1 MMSKRKSSKELR
13 DRIEGWRKDA
23 ADLNYEE
30 AMQALDLLL
39 AELQN
44 DSVPLAELQQRVLHG
59 EVYLNRCQTLL
70 DSVEQSIVELDP
82 KTLEAKNNA

>member
-1 MMSKRKSSKELR
+1 MSKRKSNNELH
-13 DRIEGWRKDA
+13 DRIESWRKDA
-23 ADLNYEE
+23 AGLNYEE

-82 KTLEAKNNA
+82 KTLEATNNA

>member
-1 MMSKRKSSKELR
+1 MSNRKPSKEHR
-13 DRIEGWRKDA
+13 DRIEAWRKDA
-23 ADLNYEE
+23 EALSYEE

-44 DSVPLAELQQRVLHG
+44 DSVPLADLQQKVLHG
-59 EVYLNRCQTLL
+59 EVYLSRCQTLL

-82 KTLEAKNNA
+82 TTLEATNNA

>member
-1 MMSKRKSSKELR
+1 MSKRQLNKEHR
-13 DRIEGWRKDA
+13 DRIEAWRKDA
-23 ADLNYEE
+23 ASLSYEE

-44 DSVPLAELQQRVLHG
+44 DSVPLADLQQRVLHG
-59 EVYLNRCQTLL
+59 EVYLNRCRTLL

-82 KTLEAKNNA
+82 TTLEATNNA

>member
-1 MMSKRKSSKELR
+1 MSKRQVHQEHH
-13 DRIEGWRKDA
+13 DRIEAWRKDA
-23 ADLNYEE
+23 EGLSYEE

-44 DSVPLAELQQRVLHG
+44 DSVPLADLQQKVLHG
-59 EVYLNRCQTLL
+59 EVYLSRCQTLL

-82 KTLEAKNNA
+82 TTLKAANDA

>member
-1 MMSKRKSSKELR
+1 MSKRKTNNELR

>member
-1 MMSKRKSSKELR
+1 MSKRQANKELR

-23 ADLNYEE
+23 AGLNYEE

-59 EVYLNRCQTLL
+59 EVYLNRCQSLL

-82 KTLEAKNNA
+82 TTLEATNNA

>member
-1 MMSKRKSSKELR
+1 MSKRKSSNELR
-13 DRIEGWRKDA
+13 DRIEGRRKDA
-23 ADLNYEE
+23 ADLHSEE

-59 EVYLNRCQTLL
+59 EIYLNRCQTLL

-82 KTLEAKNNA
+82 TTLEATTNA